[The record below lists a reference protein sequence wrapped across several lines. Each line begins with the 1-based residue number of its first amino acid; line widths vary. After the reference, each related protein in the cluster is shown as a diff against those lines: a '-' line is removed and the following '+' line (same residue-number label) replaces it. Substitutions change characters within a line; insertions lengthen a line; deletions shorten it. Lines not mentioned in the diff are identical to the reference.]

1 MRGTRPCRIIEA
13 LKTAVYRESTC
24 QERSI
29 FYLIIVIS
37 VLSSSVIIPRLAGIV
52 LLVSTYAVFI
62 LITFSRRGYFLI
74 GPRYAFLALALLSS
88 VMALNHVIGKVG
100 DITHVLFPAITVFLL
115 VANLFVIPHVID
127 SEYFAFI
134 TSRVSAVVVIV
145 GLPMLVF
152 GDISLLWFELENWPG
167 THQVYYFGD
176 LHPLRSIYRG
186 SQNNTAVLLF
196 VGFLASIYQLVRKK
210 TPVYAV
216 LSVINGIGL
225 YLTHSRGGIG
235 VALIGFS
242 LIFVYL
248 TYGHEAVGVV
258 TISGGMLFLAGILT
272 YSSIFPGPSW
282 FDVVN
287 LNDRLEIWRGG
298 YEAFSQKPALGY
310 GVKETADII
319 EPYLPEDKRG
329 QSIHNA
335 YFRIFLYS
343 GLAGGTVYLSFIF
356 YSLFDNVFY
365 EGTDILVFALA
376 VAFAAHHFQGGAP
389 LFGANF
395 KSVSIGLT
403 FGYLINSRYDFS
415 EG

>member
-1 MRGTRPCRIIEA
+1 MIETLESAVNRKSTR
-13 LKTAVYRESTC
+13 
-24 QERSI
+24 QERWI
-29 FYLIIVIS
+29 FYSIIVIS
-37 VLSSSVIIPRLAGIV
+37 VLSSSVILPRLAGIV
-52 LLVSTYAVFI
+52 LLVGTYAVFI

-74 GPRYAFLALALLSS
+74 GPHYAFFALALLSS
-88 VMALNHVIGKVG
+88 LMVLNHVMGKVG
-100 DITHVLFPAITVFLL
+100 DITHVLFPAVTVFLL
-115 VANLFVIPHVID
+115 VANLFVIPHVIN

-145 GLPMLVF
+145 GLLMLVF
-152 GDISLLWFELENWPG
+152 GDISLLWFELQNWPG
-167 THQVYYFGD
+167 TDQVYYFGE

-196 VGFLASIYQLVRKK
+196 VGFLASIYQLVQEK
-210 TPVYAV
+210 TSVYIA
-216 LSVINGIGL
+216 LSVINGVGL

-242 LIFVYL
+242 LIFLYLVYR
-248 TYGHEAVGVV
+248 YEAVGVV
-258 TISGGMLFLAGILT
+258 TISGGVLFLAGILT

-287 LNDRLEIWRGG
+287 LNDRQEIWRAG
-298 YEAFSQKPALGY
+298 YKAFKQKPALGY

-319 EPYLPEDKRG
+319 ELYLPENKRG
-329 QSIHNA
+329 HSIHNA
-335 YFRIFLYS
+335 YFRIFLYT
-343 GLAGGTVYLSFIF
+343 GFIGGITYMAFIF
-356 YSLFDNVFY
+356 YSLIDTVFDDRINIF
-365 EGTDILVFALA
+365 IFALA
-376 VAFAAHHFQGGAP
+376 VAFAVHHFQGGAP

-403 FGYLINSRYDFS
+403 FGYLINGRYDFS